1 MLQCWQESPDERPL
15 FSQLQEN
22 LESMMIRDTPY
33 LPVNFRGVDESSVYY
48 NVPSFNSVTEE
59 DEDEVTLNFGGDKE
73 SNNAADSG
81 TGSLAEEG
89 HTIEVIEQPE
99 GYSGLAF
106 EALDKFSYWYG
117 HETKSCFF
125 KSCLLKTRFHWVH
138 GVSWLS
144 AATGKET
151 SAQAKQ
157 GHGLLWWSSEPDV
170 QTAGAQGPVWRC
182 KLALL
187 AFPIAEL

>member
-59 DEDEVTLNFGGDKE
+59 EEDEVTLSFGGDKE

-81 TGSLAEEG
+81 TGSLTEEG

-106 EALDKFSYWYG
+106 EALDQFPTDMVMKRKAVSSKAVYSRQDSIESVESVGSQRPLVRKHRHKPNKGTDYFDDLQNQM
-117 HETKSCFF
+117 CRP
-125 KSCLLKTRFHWVH
+125 LARKT
-138 GVSWLS
+138 S
-144 AATGKET
+144 
-151 SAQAKQ
+151 
-157 GHGLLWWSSEPDV
+157 
-170 QTAGAQGPVWRC
+170 
-182 KLALL
+182 LAV
-187 AFPIAEL
+187 